1 MHDVANKR
9 GYVEPEMIDATIGWT
24 LDVPSA
30 LLGIMFGV
38 VVCVL
43 GLRLAEYEKR
53 QIAELPPPPVPIEEG
68 QAIDFE
74 FYDVLKRNDLYPP
87 QR

>member
-1 MHDVANKR
+1 MHDFASKR
-9 GYVEPEMIDATIGWT
+9 GYIEPEMIDATIGWT

-30 LLGIMFGV
+30 LLGIMIGV

-53 QIAELPPPPVPIEEG
+53 QIAELPRLHCLLRKARP
-68 QAIDFE
+68 
-74 FYDVLKRNDLYPP
+74 
-87 QR
+87 